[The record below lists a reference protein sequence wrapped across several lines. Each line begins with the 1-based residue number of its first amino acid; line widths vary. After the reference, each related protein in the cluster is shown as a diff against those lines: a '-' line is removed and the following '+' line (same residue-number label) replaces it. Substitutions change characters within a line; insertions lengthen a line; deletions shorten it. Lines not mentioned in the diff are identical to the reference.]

1 MIKDLTRTTT
11 ISAIQQQQLPVIVL
25 LKEGLSDTKGKGTRR
40 NNIITAKVIAEMLKT
55 SVDSR
60 GMDKCS

>member
-1 MIKDLTRTTT
+1 MIKNLTRTTT

-25 LKEGLSDTKGKGTRR
+25 LKEGLSDTKGKGTHR
-40 NNIITAKVIAEMLKT
+40 NNIITAKVIAETLKI
-55 SVDSR
+55 SGDSR